1 MMLRQLNLTALWVGL
16 QRLANIRSNSVNLGF
31 LSERKSCLV
40 AFFFSKAFSSNTGM
54 PCTGK
59 KK

>member
-1 MMLRQLNLTALWVGL
+1 MLRQLNLTSLWVGL

-40 AFFFSKAFSSNTGM
+40 AFFF
-54 PCTGK
+54 
-59 KK
+59 